1 MPPGKAVYTYIL
13 SFLDFFPT
21 EVTREHRGQLPELYS
36 RFSLAT
42 YFIHGIHSVYTHTHT
57 CINSKYTH
65 THTHIYIYINPKCVC
80 VCILRVYTH
89 THTHTHTQSIPSIH
103 THTHTMEYYSAIRR
117 NKIGSFAKMWMDLE
131 TAIQSEISQKEQN
144 KYHILMNI
152 CGI

>member
-65 THTHIYIYINPKCVC
+65 THIYISIP
-80 VCILRVYTH
+80 ILRVYTH
-89 THTHTHTQSIPSIH
+89 THTHTHTHTYQFQVY

-144 KYHILMNI
+144 KYHILMHI